1 MNPLCK
7 AIAVMLA
14 LLACLRPAW
23 AETGSADDRA
33 SIRNQLAAEYFK
45 RRQFGV
51 AIDEAK
57 KAIAVNPKYAPAY
70 SMLALINMEIRED
83 AQARSYFQQALQLS
97 PKDSDIHHNY
107 GYFLCDRG
115 EFQAGI
121 SEYLLALGNSLYATP
136 EKTLIAAGV
145 CAEKAGKIDEARG
158 YYERVLRYQPTH
170 PQAKYQ
176 LAVLSL
182 NSGNIPQ
189 ARVYALELARQA
201 NPTAEVLWLA
211 ARIEHRLGMQEE
223 VRRYGEQLRRV
234 YPESLETSK
243 LLAGQ
248 FD

>member
-1 MNPLCK
+1 MNPLWK
-7 AIAVMLA
+7 WIVLMLA
-14 LLACLRPAW
+14 VSACLRPAW
-23 AETGSADDRA
+23 ADTASADDRA

-45 RRQFGV
+45 RRQYSV

-57 KAIAVNPKYAPAY
+57 KAIAASPKYAPAY

-121 SEYLLALGNSLYATP
+121 NEYLLALGNSLYATP

-158 YYERVLRYQPTH
+158 FFERALRYQPNNN
-170 PQAKYQ
+170 QAKYQ
-176 LAVLSL
+176 LAALLL

-211 ARIEHRLGMQEE
+211 TRIEHRLGVQEGE
-223 VRRYGEQLRRV
+223 RRYAEQLRRV